1 MLILLTGAGGQVGY
15 ECAKKAQALN
25 CPVLALTRREL
36 DITDASAVWRIVHDA
51 RPEVIINAAAYTAVD
66 RAEDETETAFR
77 VNRDGAANLADA
89 AARANIPL
97 IHLSTDYVFDGT
109 NSQPS
114 KESDTAAPIGVYGQ
128 SKWEGEAA
136 IRMRL
141 AKHLIIRVS
150 WVFGFHGKNFVKTIL
165 KLAKEQGELRVVYDQ
180 KGAPTC
186 ASHIA
191 DLLINLYGRIIAEGE
206 VPWGTYHYCGNPST
220 NWHAFAE
227 AIVAAGRRY
236 KIIDRPVTI
245 HPIPTRDYP
254 TRTQRPANS
263 ILDCSLLKTA
273 FGIEQP
279 SWESGLD
286 DIIERISKES

>member
-15 ECAKKAQALN
+15 ECAKKSQALN
-25 CPVLALTRREL
+25 RPVLALTRRDL
-36 DITDASAVWRIVHDA
+36 DITDASAVWRIVNDA
-51 RPEVIINAAAYTAVD
+51 RPDVIINAAAYTAVD
-66 RAEDETETAFR
+66 RAEDEMETAFR
-77 VNRDGAANLADA
+77 VNRGGTANLADA
-89 AARANIPL
+89 AARVNIPL

-109 NSQPS
+109 SPQPY

-128 SKWEGEAA
+128 SKWEGETA
-136 IRMRL
+136 IRLRL
-141 AKHLIIRVS
+141 AQHLIIRVS

-165 KLAKEQGELRVVYDQ
+165 KFAKERGKLRVVYDQ

-191 DLLINLYGRIIAEGE
+191 DLLIDLYGRIIAEGK
-206 VPWGTYHYCGNPST
+206 VPWGTYHYCGKPST

-227 AIVAAGRRY
+227 TIVATGRRY
-236 KIIDRPVTI
+236 GIIDRPVTVQ
-245 HPIPTRDYP
+245 PISTRDYP
-254 TRTQRPANS
+254 TRIQRPANS
-263 ILDCSLLKTA
+263 ILDCSLLKKA

-279 SWESGLD
+279 SWGSGLE